1 MSLQQPAD
9 ITADM
14 AVVEAVPATKASSTM
29 EATTIV
35 VEDMIAVMGDAA
47 EATGEKEDTGEDT
60 IVTVSEVE
68 GMGVTGVEAV
78 VRAH

>member
-1 MSLQQPAD
+1 VSLQQPAD

-14 AVVEAVPATKASSTM
+14 AVVEAVPATKAPSTM